1 MLPCNH
7 VHTEQDARGKRA
19 HELRGIGA
27 HMLFSQLTRLAPFPS
42 RLFSPES
49 GDLEAAAFDE
59 AMHQMGQRPDLDESG
74 ATLGG
79 GGGKSGDFED
89 VGEGGDEDMDPT
101 DALLDW
107 AGQLSFEN
115 YHEMWERTA
124 ATVVDL
130 G

>member
-1 MLPCNH
+1 MRPCNKVRREQNTH
-7 VHTEQDARGKRA
+7 EGKGPVSCGSFAHT
-19 HELRGIGA
+19 
-27 HMLFSQLTRLAPFPS
+27 LFSQLTRLAPFPC
-42 RLFSPES
+42 RLFFPES
-49 GDLEAAAFDE
+49 SDLEAAAFDE
-59 AMHQMGQRPDLDESG
+59 AMRQMGQRPDLDESG
-74 ATLGG
+74 ATRR

-89 VGEGGDEDMDPT
+89 VGEGGDEDLDPT